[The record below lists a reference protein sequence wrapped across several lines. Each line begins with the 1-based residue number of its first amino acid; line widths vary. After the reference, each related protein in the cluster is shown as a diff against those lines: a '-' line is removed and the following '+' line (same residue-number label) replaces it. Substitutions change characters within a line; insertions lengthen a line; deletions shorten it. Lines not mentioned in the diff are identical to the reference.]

1 MEADDIIKH
10 FDVLS
15 AVQPVVTQLAHEED
29 GELYRVWKLEC
40 GGGRYILK
48 EAKEYEAEVYRAVLP
63 KAGGS
68 VPALYQT
75 TDIDGKTYLLMEFVE
90 GSDLRKCSRCGL
102 TLALDALIRMQRA
115 TWNDR
120 ALSGCAYTFEKSLSD
135 REHRG
140 KYLNDSALEEAYA
153 GFLDEYKSVPRALC
167 HDDLLPFNVI
177 VSDDRAV
184 LIDWEF
190 AGILPYPASLARLI
204 AHGEED
210 ENAFFYMTRADREF
224 AVEYYYDNLLREM
237 GIPYEQWLRTLD
249 YFLLYEYC
257 EWVFLG
263 NKYGEVNEGYYKKY
277 IALAKQ
283 QADKLLHMN

>member
-29 GELYRVWKLEC
+29 GEPYRVWKLEC
-40 GGGRYILK
+40 GGRYILK
-48 EAKEYEAEVYRAVLP
+48 EAKEYEAEVYRAILP
-63 KAGGS
+63 KVGGS

-75 TDIDGKTYLLMEFVE
+75 ADVDGKTYLLMEFVG
-90 GSDLRKCSRCGL
+90 GSDLRKCSRRGL
-102 TLALDALIRMQRA
+102 TLALDAIIRMQRA

-167 HDDLLPFNVI
+167 HDDLIPFNVI

-224 AVEYYYDNLLREM
+224 SVEYYYDNLLREM